1 MGTEEVVA
9 KVQKVYEE
17 TRTFKAAFVQET
29 FVRSAKKTIREEG
42 WVYYKRP
49 GLMRWDYRRPKEKR
63 MILSP
68 TKTWLYIPQDKVAY
82 VREGRGGVMSHA
94 VGRFLAGIGRITD
107 DFIVSSAPGEGV
119 YRLVLQPRETSPAV
133 KALKITVDPDSYLV
147 TSCRYTDD
155 YGNEVAIIFSQLE
168 LNVPLQDALFRF
180 RPPLV

>member
-1 MGTEEVVA
+1 
-9 KVQKVYEE
+9 
-17 TRTFKAAFVQET
+17 
-29 FVRSAKKTIREEG
+29 
-42 WVYYKRP
+42 
-49 GLMRWDYRRPKEKR
+49 
-63 MILSP
+63 
-68 TKTWLYIPQDKVAY
+68 
-82 VREGRGGVMSHA
+82 MSHA

-107 DFIVSSAPGEGV
+107 DFIVSSAREKAFMVG
-119 YRLVLQPRETSPAV
+119 LQPRETSPAV